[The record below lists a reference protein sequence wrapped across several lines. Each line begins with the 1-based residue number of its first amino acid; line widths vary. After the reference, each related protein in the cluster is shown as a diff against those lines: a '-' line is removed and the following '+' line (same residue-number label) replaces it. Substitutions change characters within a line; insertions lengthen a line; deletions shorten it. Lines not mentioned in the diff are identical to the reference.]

1 MASEREIAFEHA
13 WRYFEYH
20 AQQRIAIFNFFVATS
35 GLLVGGLAFTTQ
47 APVKMWPFGLAAGLL
62 LVIVSVAFWRLD
74 QRVSSMIKLSE
85 EVIIN
90 AEAQLITDPDLRM
103 ISRERAMTAST
114 KFGLFKAWTYGR
126 AFRFI
131 FLSMGIIGALGG
143 AISIARPIFGE
154 VSDKKVSPPGS
165 IAPKG
170 VLKLPKPAPSP
181 PPPPTDPHLSG
192 NAQVGR

>member
-1 MASEREIAFEHA
+1 MPSDREIAFEHA

-20 AQQRIAIFNFFVATS
+20 AQQRITVFNFFVATS

-47 APVKMWPFGLAAGLL
+47 APVKMWPFGIAAGLL
-62 LVIVSVAFWRLD
+62 LMIVSLAFWRLD

-85 EVIIN
+85 EIIVK
-90 AEAQLITDPDLRM
+90 AEEKLISDPDLRT
-103 ISRERAMTAST
+103 ISREQAMTAST

-131 FLSMGIIGALGG
+131 FSSMAMIGFLGC

-154 VSDKKVSPPGS
+154 VSDKNVSPPGPV
-165 IAPKG
+165 APKAG
-170 VLKLPKPAPSP
+170 PKVPKSGASASP
-181 PPPPTDPHLSG
+181 KQANLSLTG
-192 NAQVGR
+192 NAQVAQ